1 MCEAQRAQNEKT
13 TVRQNCG
20 TCTRGT
26 SSTALDSGC
35 GLAVI
40 GNDHADIEETDKKT
54 KMVESSGGGR
64 SEKCSEHITSTGKQ
78 TKQTCDT

>member
-26 SSTALDSGC
+26 SSTALDPGC

-40 GNDHADIEETDKKT
+40 GNDHADIEETDKNKDGR
-54 KMVESSGGGR
+54 VEWWR
-64 SEKCSEHITSTGKQ
+64 EVREVQ
-78 TKQTCDT
+78 